1 MSIDV
6 QWHDDTRRAVR
17 LTFHAGWTWQGLEAA
32 ITAADALI
40 ASVPHRVDLLIDLR
54 QAGRLP
60 GDFMQ
65 AAGEVFAS
73 GEARANEGRRIVIG
87 AGPILRAAYGAFL
100 RLNRKA
106 AERPLIFAGSLSDAQ
121 AVLDGR

>member
-6 QWHDDTRRAVR
+6 DWMDGTRQAVR
-17 LTFHAGWTWQGLEAA
+17 LTFQPGWTWQGLYAA
-32 ITAADALI
+32 ISAADGLI
-40 ASVPHRVDLLIDLR
+40 GSVTHPVDLLIDLR

-65 AAGEVFAS
+65 MAGKVFAS
-73 GEARANEGRRIVIG
+73 GEARSNEGRRIVVG

-100 RLNRKA
+100 KINRRA
-106 AERPLIFAGSLSDAQ
+106 AKRSLIFAGSLADAQ
-121 AVLDGR
+121 AVLTRR

>member
-6 QWHDDTRRAVR
+6 QWHDDTQRAVR
-17 LTFHAGWTWQGLEAA
+17 LTFHAGWTWQGLTAA
-32 ITAADALI
+32 IDTADGLI
-40 ASVPHRVDLLIDLR
+40 GSVAHPVDLLIDLR

-100 RLNRKA
+100 KLNRKA
-106 AERPLIFAGSLSDAQ
+106 AARPLIFAASLADAQ
-121 AVLDGR
+121 ARLNRG

>member
-1 MSIDV
+1 MSINVNWADETHHAV
-6 QWHDDTRRAVR
+6 Q
-17 LTFHAGWTWQGLEAA
+17 LTFHPGWTWQGLYAA
-32 ITAADALI
+32 ITAADGLI
-40 ASVPHRVDLLIDLR
+40 GSVAHRVDLLIDLR

-65 AAGEVFAS
+65 MAGDVFAS
-73 GEARANEGRRIVIG
+73 GEARSNEGRRIVIG

-106 AERPLIFAGSLSDAQ
+106 AERPLIFAASLSDAQ

>member
-6 QWHDDTRRAVR
+6 QWHDETRRAVT
-17 LTFHAGWTWQGLEAA
+17 LTFHAGWTWQGLYAA

-40 ASVPHRVDLLIDLR
+40 ASVTHRVDLLIDLR

-73 GEARANEGRRIVIG
+73 GEARANEGRRIVVG
-87 AGPILRAAYGAFL
+87 AGPVLRAAYGAFL
-100 RLNRKA
+100 KLNRKA
-106 AERPLIFAGSLSDAQ
+106 AERPLIFAASPADAQ
-121 AVLDGR
+121 AALARR

>member
-6 QWHDDTRRAVR
+6 RWIDDTQRAVI
-17 LTFHAGWTWQGLEAA
+17 LTFHPGWTWQALYAA
-32 ITAADALI
+32 IDTADGLI
-40 ASVPHRVDLLIDLR
+40 GSVTHPVDLLIDLR

-106 AERPLIFAGSLSDAQ
+106 AERPLIFAGSLAEAQ
-121 AVLDGR
+121 AVLARR